1 VRDRAI
7 TFHLVLFGW
16 LLFRVSSMEQLGDYL
31 AGLAQFTGGSQIHPG
46 AVALLAAAALVHF
59 TTPALVQSVQQRW
72 SRLPEFLQGAGYAA
86 AIVVLCGV
94 SVDAAVFIYF
104 QF

>member
-1 VRDRAI
+1 M
-7 TFHLVLFGW
+7 
-16 LLFRVSSMEQLGDYL
+16 SSP
-31 AGLAQFTGGSQIHPG
+31 AQTISS
-46 AVALLAAAALVHF
+46 LTS